1 MMTGCTDKVF
11 VICDISNL
19 IYLLNC
25 SHVLFDKLHSELA
38 MWLVSSVPEICIKYF
53 LSFPL
58 KNLSPEKTECLLF
71 GFWMIKFTVIPKKT
85 IWQCGKIGALVNF
98 IAQKLKSKQ
107 LVYLSFLWWQVFL
120 RERSER
126 KYFTHISV
134 LW

>member
-25 SHVLFDKLHSELA
+25 SHVLFDKLHSEVA
-38 MWLVSSVPEICIKYF
+38 
-53 LSFPL
+53 
-58 KNLSPEKTECLLF
+58 
-71 GFWMIKFTVIPKKT
+71 

-107 LVYLSFLWWQVFL
+107 LVYLSFLW
-120 RERSER
+120 
-126 KYFTHISV
+126 
-134 LW
+134 